1 MKRKADKRAEN
12 AYLTVYLTLF
22 LTVLLTL
29 FLVLLKGARGSGAAL
44 EAACATDIGVQNILA
59 EYHQELLHQYNLF
72 AIDSSYGTSECTKKN
87 VEVRLRQYI
96 EGNLELSGRDFLA
109 LRVSG
114 AEVTGVSVLTDE
126 TGAVFRRRAIEAVR
140 DDVGIELFYQLQG
153 WVDIVEINGLESA
166 QTENEKEALDREIE
180 EYTPEEDTTEK
191 KDKNQTAE
199 KIENPTD
206 TLNEM
211 RKKGILKLVLAESQT
226 LSGKSFS
233 KEESIGE
240 RLKQGKVT
248 RGNMDTDV
256 ADGLIEKFFFQEYL
270 LRYMGR
276 WGQEKEAGGLSYQ
289 LEYILA
295 GKETDRENLEKV
307 ALRLCVL
314 REAANVAYLYT
325 DAEKSQEAE
334 ALATTICSLCLVP
347 ELTPV
352 LHSTIILGWAYAES
366 LCDIRTLFEGGKV
379 PLLKDTDSW
388 QLGLGEALAGG
399 ISGKKNEKG
408 LSYED
413 YLRVFL
419 FLSDMDTMTV
429 RAMDMVETDI
439 RRTTGNGNFRLD
451 GCYDKIQT
459 KVNVTGSFGESFE
472 LIREKE
478 Y

>member
-1 MKRKADKRAEN
+1 M
-12 AYLTVYLTLF
+12 
-22 LTVLLTL
+22 
-29 FLVLLKGARGSGAAL
+29 
-44 EAACATDIGVQNILA
+44 
-59 EYHQELLHQYNLF
+59 
-72 AIDSSYGTSECTKKN
+72 
-87 VEVRLRQYI
+87 EVRLRQYI

-126 TGAVFRRRAIEAVR
+126 AGAVFRRRAIEAVQ

-153 WVDIVEINGLESA
+153 WVDTVEINGLESA

-180 EYTPEEDTTEK
+180 EYTPEEDTTEN

-211 RKKGILKLVLAESQT
+211 RKKGILKLVLTESQT

-233 KEESIGE
+233 KEGSIGE

-248 RGNMDTDV
+248 RGNLDTNA

-289 LEYILA
+289 VEYILA

-352 LHSTIILGWAYAES
+352 LHSTILWANT
-366 LCDIRTLFEGGKV
+366 LKVQMVIR
-379 PLLKDTDSW
+379 
-388 QLGLGEALAGG
+388 
-399 ISGKKNEKG
+399 
-408 LSYED
+408 
-413 YLRVFL
+413 
-419 FLSDMDTMTV
+419 
-429 RAMDMVETDI
+429 
-439 RRTTGNGNFRLD
+439 
-451 GCYDKIQT
+451 
-459 KVNVTGSFGESFE
+459 
-472 LIREKE
+472 
-478 Y
+478 